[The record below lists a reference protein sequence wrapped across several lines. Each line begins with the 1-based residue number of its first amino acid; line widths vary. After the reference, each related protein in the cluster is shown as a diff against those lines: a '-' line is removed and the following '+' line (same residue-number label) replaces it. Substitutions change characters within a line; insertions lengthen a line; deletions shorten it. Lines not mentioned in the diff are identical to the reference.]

1 MAGTL
6 FRIGAVQ
13 VFIGA
18 EDHPPP
24 HVHAFHTG
32 EGWRARFRISFL
44 ADAAGLYRFRRRGRR
59 PTEATL
65 NALLDAVIENLPT
78 CRPSGG

>member
-6 FRIGAVQ
+6 FWIDAIQ

-24 HVHAFHTG
+24 HSMPSTPVKA
-32 EGWRARFRISFL
+32 GWRDFASRS
-44 ADAAGLYRFRRRGRR
+44 Y
-59 PTEATL
+59 PM
-65 NALLDAVIENLPT
+65 
-78 CRPSGG
+78 